1 MQNIKGLEQIGSRA
15 FYRPREAVELE
26 QALRMGAA
34 AIRAARE
41 LGLSD
46 MLVDTTGLTGLGPMG
61 AFQRYEVGSMF
72 ATAAGAQFSV
82 AVLARP
88 EQIDPQKIGILVA
101 QNRNA
106 MIDIFSV
113 EKDAIAWLDA
123 RLRRMNAIRE
133 R

>member
-1 MQNIKGLEQIGSRA
+1 
-15 FYRPREAVELE
+15 
-26 QALRMGAA
+26 
-34 AIRAARE
+34 
-41 LGLSD
+41 
-46 MLVDTTGLTGLGPMG
+46 MLIDTTGLTGLGPLG

-88 EQIDPQKIGILVA
+88 EMIDPQKIGILVA

-113 EKDAIAWLDA
+113 EKDAIAWLDS
-123 RLRRMNAIRE
+123 RLRRMNAIRK
-133 R
+133 RQ